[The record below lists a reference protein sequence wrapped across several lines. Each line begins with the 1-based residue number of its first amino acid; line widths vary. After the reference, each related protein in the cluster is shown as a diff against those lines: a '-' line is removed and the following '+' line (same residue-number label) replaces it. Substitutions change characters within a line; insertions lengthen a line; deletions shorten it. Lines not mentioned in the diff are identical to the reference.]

1 MSIYLLFALFA
12 AASAQTRT
20 VGVSVGDTFKY
31 SYSTRWSSNDPTATP
46 SQSLID
52 LNESQ
57 LQVDITAISGT
68 NITAK
73 VTGFYKNGSETTEDG
88 WVDVNTGEGNFTSFI
103 ISANL
108 AAGDSIYSSS
118 DYSAMIIN
126 ETATKTYS
134 SGVTRDTN
142 YLNMSEPIMEG
153 LSGQSD
159 MYWDKSTGVLVEM
172 STKTVNQTSTCTT
185 TSSLDAQII
194 SSSVWTVPEFTNWTL
209 AMVTLIALTSAIT
222 LIPRRKRTPTK
233 F

>member
-1 MSIYLLFALFA
+1 MSMYLFALVA
-12 AASAQTRT
+12 AASAQTRA

-31 SYSTRWSSNDPTATP
+31 SYSTSWSSNDSTATP

-52 LNESQ
+52 LNGSQ

-73 VTGFYKNGSETTEDG
+73 VTGLYKNGSKTTEDG
-88 WVDVNTGEGNFTSFI
+88 WIDVNTGEGNFTPFI

-134 SGVTRDTN
+134 SSVTRDTN
-142 YLNMSEPIMEG
+142 HLNMSEPVIEG

-172 STKTVNQTSTCTT
+172 STETVNQTATYTT

-194 SSSVWTVPEFTNWTL
+194 SSSVWTVPEFPDWTL
-209 AMVTLIALTSAIT
+209 AMVTLIALTSATT
-222 LIPRRKRTPTK
+222 LIPRRKRALTK